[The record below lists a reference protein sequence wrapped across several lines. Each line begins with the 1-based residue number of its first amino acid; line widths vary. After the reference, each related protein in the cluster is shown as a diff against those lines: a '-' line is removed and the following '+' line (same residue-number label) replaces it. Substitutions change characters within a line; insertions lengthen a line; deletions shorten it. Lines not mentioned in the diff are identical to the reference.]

1 LGYNSLKCFLPAVQ
15 FGHMVYC
22 GTAKVCVVV
31 AGTASSVNSI
41 FGVQADK
48 GVIKVSLSLCMY
60 CS

>member
-1 LGYNSLKCFLPAVQ
+1 LKCFTPVVQ

-22 GTAKVCVVV
+22 GTAKVCVVI

-41 FGVQADK
+41 IGVQADK
-48 GVIKVSLSLCMY
+48 GVIKVPLSLCMY